1 MHYIITWS
9 TVPIK
14 NILCIVYMLRLVNF
28 FKNVLSI
35 YFIKERKTHNDNK
48 QHSRQTKLHDK
59 LKVYRNRKQVAT
71 IIS

>member
-35 YFIKERKTHNDNK
+35 YFIKERGRLTMTTSNIQGRPNCM
-48 QHSRQTKLHDK
+48 T
-59 LKVYRNRKQVAT
+59 N
-71 IIS
+71 